1 MTGSAYSWLPAT
13 AFTPSAVNAV
23 LENALVGWA
32 GRWFVG
38 TVAVGAVYAGLT
50 GPRLP
55 QVTQI
60 DAAGRG
66 ATAIALGRT
75 KRVLLEKMLG
85 LSLQGCTLNQHDHQ
99 LLDSLGKMALT
110 NLVEQIDG
118 WLETYGPDAS
128 GSEQLTLTLSVE
140 GGEILQLDLPRSA
153 LAATLRANATALGS
167 PQKLNRRADALGD
180 TAVSVDAL
188 LGVSSVSFADFAHL
202 TVGDVLLLEGT
213 TEDPARLRLAM
224 TGSPLAPAE
233 LGRDDD
239 RVTLTLN

>member
-60 DAAGRG
+60 DASGRG
-66 ATAIALGRT
+66 TAATALGRT
-75 KRVLLEKMLG
+75 KRALLEKMLG

-99 LLDSLGKMALT
+99 LLDSIGKTALT
-110 NLVEQIDG
+110 DLVEQIDG
-118 WLETYGPDAS
+118 WLEAYGSDAS
-128 GSEQLTLTLSVE
+128 GSEHLNLTLSID
-140 GGEILQLDLPRSA
+140 GCEILQLDLPRSA
-153 LAATLRANATALGS
+153 LAAAIRAHATALAR
-167 PQKLNRRADALGD
+167 PQKLDRRKDALAN
-180 TAVSVDAL
+180 TVVQVDAL
-188 LGVSSVSFADFAHL
+188 LGVSSVSFADFTHL
-202 TVGDVLLLEGT
+202 AVGDVLLLEGA
-213 TEDPARLRLAM
+213 TEDPAKLRLAA
-224 TGSPLAPAE
+224 TGVSLAPAE